1 MKLKNL
7 ELKTIESNFQIYIE
21 FYSKVV
27 ENLPDKSWLGL
38 FNEDKI
44 KDVLNNDGKI
54 WIWTN
59 KKEIVCSLMYINA
72 TKDALDK
79 LLLIDYKV
87 NEVGECGAVLVNEKY
102 WGNGLQLQM
111 LDFLENYANK
121 INKKYILTT
130 VHPDNVYSIDNF
142 KNKNY
147 LFKNTFDLHRGKR
160 NLYIKEL

>member
-59 KKEIVCSLMYINA
+59 KKEIVCSL
-72 TKDALDK
+72 K
-79 LLLIDYKV
+79 L
-87 NEVGECGAVLVNEKY
+87 
-102 WGNGLQLQM
+102 
-111 LDFLENYANK
+111 
-121 INKKYILTT
+121 
-130 VHPDNVYSIDNF
+130 
-142 KNKNY
+142 
-147 LFKNTFDLHRGKR
+147 
-160 NLYIKEL
+160 